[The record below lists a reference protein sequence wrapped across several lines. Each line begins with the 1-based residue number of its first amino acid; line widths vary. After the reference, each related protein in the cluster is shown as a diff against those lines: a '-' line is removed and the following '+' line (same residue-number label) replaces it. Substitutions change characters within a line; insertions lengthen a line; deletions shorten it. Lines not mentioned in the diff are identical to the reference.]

1 MQKVSS
7 RDLRSEEGKYLPFD
21 PTLSKMTT
29 WLTSL
34 PAFQISPLSRN
45 SGREIQESLQLFQH
59 LRVIHSGLP
68 GRLHRHDSSRVCSS
82 TEALETSEP
91 LSRRSCACRSDPC
104 VTAASSCGAQRDNQ
118 GELDARAQCTYIQA
132 DALKQHVSIYMCSDV
147 LWREIESWQ
156 LGCHLVMQKWCC
168 HPKQNVCHAIRPTRH
183 RSIRAPP
190 KKDREKTL
198 VDPDVHSASTRRANS
213 VLVLALCE

>member
-7 RDLRSEEGKYLPFD
+7 RDLRSGPEEGKYLPFD
-21 PTLSKMTT
+21 PPLSKMTA

-34 PAFQISPLSRN
+34 PAFQISPFSRN

-59 LRVIHSGLP
+59 SRVIHSSLL
-68 GRLHRHDSSRVCSS
+68 GRLHRYDSSRVCSS

-91 LSRRSCACRSDPC
+91 LSPRMCACRSDPY
-104 VTAASSCGAQRDNQ
+104 VAAPSSCGAQRDNQ
-118 GELDARAQCTYIQA
+118 RELDARAQCTYICGDSSNRMSPYTCVA
-132 DALKQHVSIYMCSDV
+132 MCRGARSSLGSWV
-147 LWREIESWQ
+147 AISSCRNSVAIPSKTSVTES
-156 LGCHLVMQKWCC
+156 
-168 HPKQNVCHAIRPTRH
+168 PTRH

-198 VDPDVHSASTRRANS
+198 VDPDFTLPPRDARTVFSY
-213 VLVLALCE
+213 